1 MDIAIAQDRTET
13 TKKKGG
19 DGEAKLGTGGK
30 IEIAVAA
37 LWYRANP

>member
-1 MDIAIAQDRTET
+1 M

-19 DGEAKLGTGGK
+19 HGEAKLGTRGK

-37 LWYRANP
+37 LRYRANP